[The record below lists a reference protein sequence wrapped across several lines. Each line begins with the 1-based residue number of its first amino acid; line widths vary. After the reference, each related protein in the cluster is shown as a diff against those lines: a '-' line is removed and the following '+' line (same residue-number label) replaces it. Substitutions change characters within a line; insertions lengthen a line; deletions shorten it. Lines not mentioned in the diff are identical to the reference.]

1 MKEFWN
7 ERYGEEDYVYGEQP
21 NVFLAEQLSFLPRGK
36 IILPC
41 EGEGR
46 NAVFAAELGWETF
59 AFDQSEAGKLK
70 SDALANKRGVSIQYI
85 IQDALEVKYEAN
97 TFDVVAFIFAHFPAA
112 IRQQIHRRAVKWLKP
127 GGRIILEAFHPNQ
140 LNFQSGG
147 PKELSMLYTPSMLQD
162 DFKSLSVE
170 YQETTETT
178 LSEGKYHEGKASVT
192 RFVGVKNQ
200 INE

>member
-7 ERYGEEDYVYGEQP
+7 ERYGEKAYAYGEHP
-21 NVFLAEQLSFLPRGK
+21 NVFLAEQLRTLPLGK

-70 SDALANKRGVSIQYI
+70 SDALATRRRVSIQYVVH
-85 IQDALEVKYEAN
+85 DALEVTYEPAA
-97 TFDVVAFIFAHFPAA
+97 FDVVAFIFAHFPAA
-112 IRQQIHRRAVKWLKP
+112 IRQQIHRRAVGWLKP
-127 GGRIILEAFHPNQ
+127 GGRIMVEAFHPKQ

-162 DFKSLSVE
+162 DFESLTVE
-170 YQETTETT
+170 HLETTETI
-178 LSEGKYHEGKASVT
+178 LSEGKYHAGKAVVT
-192 RFVGVKNQ
+192 RFVGIK
-200 INE
+200 IK